1 MWIPTIENSH
11 LWVILW
17 VFHYFDGMGGFMM
30 GLVECNLVNYNRIL
44 YSILNWTCI
53 YLLLWHYFLWPLK
66 CASSFRKYVSCV
78 SFYVHRVP
86 WWNARKRIALR
97 PRRNMVNWKRPSFPL
112 VYMRKF
118 DLLLLKTV
126 YCTYSLYNLV
136 LFLLYRV
143 NRMLKMGAR

>member
-1 MWIPTIENSH
+1 MLGNVHKGHPIFGMNSWSGKKGQNGTRQVGWLIKKGCPIFQPIMEETNLSNVPPLKVFSTK
-11 LWVILW
+11 LWVQFIL
-17 VFHYFDGMGGFMM
+17 FDF
-30 GLVECNLVNYNRIL
+30 NI
-44 YSILNWTCI
+44 
-53 YLLLWHYFLWPLK
+53 
-66 CASSFRKYVSCV
+66 
-78 SFYVHRVP
+78 HRVP

-97 PRRNMVNWKRPSFPL
+97 PRRNMVNWKRPSFSL

-126 YCTYSLYNLV
+126 YCTYFLYNLV